1 MPTMIISIT
10 TTIATAIIFQ
20 IRSKVKKSHWDLV
33 GGSTFK
39 KGLNNACE
47 KIVHW
52 KKNLF
57 MLPSGA
63 AGERYVEEVT

>member
-1 MPTMIISIT
+1 MIIPVT
-10 TTIATAIIFQ
+10 TTTATAIIFQ

-33 GGSTFK
+33 GGSTFI
-39 KGLNNACE
+39 KGLNNACQ
-47 KIVHW
+47 KIVCW